1 MVVEGIRLGS
11 CEGLCVRDIQELA
24 MSAADPTPPCVLI
37 AEGDP
42 WVREMLSE
50 MLLSVRC
57 DARLQVC
64 ADGSQALT
72 ALASKPDLIIA
83 ARELAGCDGLDLL
96 RNVRAKGAELPFI
109 LMSNRSDSAS
119 VREALPLHPTAYLSK
134 PLNLDK
140 LRKSLEELLLAVGE
154 RITCPVPPL
163 QPGANLPA
171 YLEQR
176 RATADGGP
184 LFADVQ
190 VAIKR
195 ALNPQGLN
203 LKVLEEEVRDDPQIT
218 AVLIAAANSA
228 SLHRDA
234 PVQTLMQALNK
245 LGSTQ
250 SMNLIL
256 GLALKRSARLSDPL
270 LTQHATHYWNLSLH
284 TAEYA
289 RTLARM
295 LELDQERCYCA
306 GLLHCLGDLA
316 VLRCLQE
323 WRLAGGELDEDRVQL
338 SLNEFGAAFG
348 SALRTR
354 WRLPLSLRELIAAIY
369 QLGGGVYSREILAL
383 NLAGQLARLPADQG
397 LEKIASSKTARLLK
411 VGLPELSRLRKV
423 ESPEVGPQEAQTQ
436 ADPVNTK
443 PDGLVDGA
451 ETENIAP

>member
-1 MVVEGIRLGS
+1 
-11 CEGLCVRDIQELA
+11 

-64 ADGSQALT
+64 ADGSEALT

-83 ARELAGCDGLDLL
+83 ARELSGFDGLDLL
-96 RNVRAKGAELPFI
+96 RKVRAKGPGLPFI

-154 RITCPVPPL
+154 QIACPVPPL

-256 GLALKRSARLSDPL
+256 GLTLKRSARLSDPL

-323 WRLAGGELDEDRVQL
+323 WRLAGGELDEDRVQQ

-397 LEKIASSKTARLLK
+397 LEKIASNKTARLLK
-411 VGLPELSRLRKV
+411 VGLPELNRLRKV
-423 ESPEVGPQEAQTQ
+423 ENPEVKPQGEEPPAPEAPAST
-436 ADPVNTK
+436 
-443 PDGLVDGA
+443 
-451 ETENIAP
+451 

>member
-1 MVVEGIRLGS
+1 
-11 CEGLCVRDIQELA
+11 
-24 MSAADPTPPCVLI
+24 MSAADPAPPCVLI

-42 WVREMLSE
+42 WVRDMLRE

-64 ADGSQALT
+64 ADGSEALT

-83 ARELAGCDGLDLL
+83 ARELTGLDGLDLL
-96 RNVRAKGAELPFI
+96 RKVRAKGPGLPFI
-109 LMSNRSDSAS
+109 LMSSRSDSAS

-134 PLNLDK
+134 PLDLDN
-140 LRKSLEELLLAVGE
+140 LRKRLKELLLAVGE
-154 RITCPVPPL
+154 QIACPVPPL
-163 QPGANLPA
+163 QPGASLPA
-171 YLEQR
+171 FLEQR

-203 LKVLEEEVRDDPQIT
+203 LKVLEEEVRSDPQVT

-228 SLHRDA
+228 ALHREA
-234 PVQTLMQALNK
+234 PVQTLLQALNK

-256 GLALKRSARLSDPL
+256 GLTLKRSARLTDPL
-270 LTQHATHYWNLSLH
+270 LGQHAAHFWNLSLH

-289 RTLARM
+289 RSLARM
-295 LELDQERCYCA
+295 LDLDEERCYCA

-323 WRLAGGELDEDRVQL
+323 WRLAGGELDESHVHT
-338 SLNEFGAAFG
+338 SLKDFGAAFG

-369 QLGGGVYSREILAL
+369 QLGGGVYSREILAM

-397 LEKIASSKTARLLK
+397 LEQVAENKTARLLK
-411 VGLPELSRLRKV
+411 VGLAQLSRLRKV
-423 ESPEVGPQEAQTQ
+423 DNPEVKPREDAKAQVVEIKGEEPP
-436 ADPVNTK
+436 A
-443 PDGLVDGA
+443 PDEV
-451 ETENIAP
+451 TPS

>member
-1 MVVEGIRLGS
+1 
-11 CEGLCVRDIQELA
+11 
-24 MSAADPTPPCVLI
+24 LI

-83 ARELAGCDGLDLL
+83 ARELAGLDGLDLL
-96 RNVRAKGAELPFI
+96 RKVRAKGPGLPFI
-109 LMSNRSDSAS
+109 LMSDRSDSAS

-154 RITCPVPPL
+154 QIACPVPPL

-203 LKVLEEEVRDDPQIT
+203 LRVLEEEVRDDPQIT

-256 GLALKRSARLSDPL
+256 GLTLKRSARLSDPL

-397 LEKIASSKTARLLK
+397 LEKIANNKTARLLK

-423 ESPEVGPQEAQTQ
+423 ENPEVKPQEEVKEPVVDAKAEEPSAPEDQTS
-436 ADPVNTK
+436 T
-443 PDGLVDGA
+443 
-451 ETENIAP
+451 

>member
-1 MVVEGIRLGS
+1 MN
-11 CEGLCVRDIQELA
+11 D
-24 MSAADPTPPCVLI
+24 ADPTPPSVLI
-37 AEGDP
+37 VEGDP
-42 WVREMLSE
+42 WVRDMLSE

-64 ADGSQALT
+64 ADGSQALN
-72 ALASKPDLIIA
+72 ALSSKPDLIIA
-83 ARELAGCDGLDLL
+83 ARELAGVDGLDLL
-96 RNVRAKGAELPFI
+96 RKVRAKGPGLPFI

-134 PLNLDK
+134 PLNLDT
-140 LRKSLEELLLAVGE
+140 LRKRLEELLLAVGE
-154 RITCPVPPL
+154 EIACPVPAL
-163 QPGANLPA
+163 QAGASLPA

-184 LFADVQ
+184 LLADVQ

-203 LKVLEEEVRDDPQIT
+203 LKVLEEEVQGDPQIT

-228 SLHRDA
+228 ALHREA
-234 PVQTLMQALNK
+234 PVQTLLQALNK

-256 GLALKRSARLSDPL
+256 GMTLKRSARLSDPL
-270 LTQHATHYWNLSLH
+270 LAQHAARYWELSLH
-284 TAEYA
+284 AAEYG

-295 LELDQERCYCA
+295 LELDEGRCYCA

-323 WRLAGGELDEDRVQL
+323 WRLAGGELDEDQVQL

-354 WRLPLSLRELIAAIY
+354 WRLPLGLRELIAAIY
-369 QLGGGVYSREILAL
+369 QLGGGVYSREILAM
-383 NLAGQLARLPADQG
+383 NLAGQLARLPAEQG
-397 LEKIASSKTARLLK
+397 LEKVASSKTARLLK
-411 VGLPELSRLRKV
+411 LGLPELRRLRKV
-423 ESPEVGPQEAQTQ
+423 ENLEVKPQEE
-436 ADPVNTK
+436 P
-443 PDGLVDGA
+443 PSA
-451 ETENIAP
+451 EAEVSN

>member
-1 MVVEGIRLGS
+1 
-11 CEGLCVRDIQELA
+11 

-96 RNVRAKGAELPFI
+96 RNVRAKGPELPFI

-411 VGLPELSRLRKV
+411 IGLPELSRLRKV
-423 ESPEVGPQEAQTQ
+423 ENPEVKPQGAQTQ

-451 ETENIAP
+451 EAENIAP

>member
-1 MVVEGIRLGS
+1 
-11 CEGLCVRDIQELA
+11 
-24 MSAADPTPPCVLI
+24 MSAADPAPPCVLI

-42 WVREMLSE
+42 WVRDMLRE

-64 ADGSQALT
+64 ADGSEALT

-83 ARELAGCDGLDLL
+83 ARELTGLDGLDLL
-96 RNVRAKGAELPFI
+96 RKVRAKGPGLPFI
-109 LMSNRSDSAS
+109 LMSSRSDSAS

-134 PLNLDK
+134 PLDLDN
-140 LRKSLEELLLAVGE
+140 LRKRLKELLLAVGE
-154 RITCPVPPL
+154 QIACPVPPL
-163 QPGANLPA
+163 QPGASLPA
-171 YLEQR
+171 FLEQR

-203 LKVLEEEVRDDPQIT
+203 LKVLEEEVRSDPQVT

-228 SLHRDA
+228 ALHREA
-234 PVQTLMQALNK
+234 PVQTLLQALNK

-256 GLALKRSARLSDPL
+256 GLTLKRSARLTDPL
-270 LTQHATHYWNLSLH
+270 LAQHAAHFWNLSLH

-289 RTLARM
+289 RSLARM
-295 LELDQERCYCA
+295 LDLDEERCYCA

-323 WRLAGGELDEDRVQL
+323 WRLAGGELDEGHVHT
-338 SLNEFGAAFG
+338 SLKEFGAAFG

-369 QLGGGVYSREILAL
+369 QLGGGVYSREILAM

-397 LEKIASSKTARLLK
+397 LEKVAENKTARLLK
-411 VGLPELSRLRKV
+411 VGLPQLSRLRKV
-423 ESPEVGPQEAQTQ
+423 DNPEVKPREDAKAQVVELKGEEPPAPDEAT
-436 ADPVNTK
+436 PS
-443 PDGLVDGA
+443 
-451 ETENIAP
+451 

>member
-1 MVVEGIRLGS
+1 MN
-11 CEGLCVRDIQELA
+11 
-24 MSAADPTPPCVLI
+24 AADPTPPSVLI
-37 AEGDP
+37 VEGDP
-42 WVREMLSE
+42 WVRDMLSE

-64 ADGSQALT
+64 ADGSQALS
-72 ALASKPDLIIA
+72 ALAGKPDLIIA
-83 ARELAGCDGLDLL
+83 ARELAGIDGLDLL
-96 RNVRAKGAELPFI
+96 RKVRAKGSGLPFI

-134 PLNLDK
+134 PLNLDN
-140 LRKSLEELLLAVGE
+140 LRKRLEELLLAVGE
-154 RITCPVPPL
+154 EIACPVPAL
-163 QPGANLPA
+163 QAGASLPA

-184 LFADVQ
+184 LLADVQ

-195 ALNPQGLN
+195 ALNAQGLN
-203 LKVLEEEVRDDPQIT
+203 LKVLEEEVRKDPQVT

-228 SLHRDA
+228 ALHREA
-234 PVQTLMQALNK
+234 PVQTLLQALNK

-256 GLALKRSARLSDPL
+256 GMTLKRSARLSDPL
-270 LTQHATHYWNLSLH
+270 LAEHAARYWDLSLH
-284 TAEYA
+284 TAEYG

-295 LELDQERCYCA
+295 LELDEGRCYCA

-323 WRLAGGELDEDRVQL
+323 WRLAGGELDEDKVQL

-354 WRLPLSLRELIAAIY
+354 WRLPLALRELIAAIY
-369 QLGGGVYSREILAL
+369 QLGGGVYSREILAM
-383 NLAGQLARLPADQG
+383 NLAGQLSRLPAEQG
-397 LEKIASSKTARLLK
+397 LEKVANGKTARLLK
-411 VGLPELSRLRKV
+411 IGLPELSRLRKV
-423 ESPEVGPQEAQTQ
+423 ENPETKPAPQVERPVQGDQPASPEQ
-436 ADPVNTK
+436 
-443 PDGLVDGA
+443 PD
-451 ETENIAP
+451 TEEPTA

>member
-1 MVVEGIRLGS
+1 MN
-11 CEGLCVRDIQELA
+11 D
-24 MSAADPTPPCVLI
+24 ADPTPPSVLI
-37 AEGDP
+37 VEGDP
-42 WVREMLSE
+42 WVRDMLSE

-64 ADGSQALT
+64 ADGSQALS
-72 ALASKPDLIIA
+72 ALSSKPDLIIA
-83 ARELAGCDGLDLL
+83 ARELAGVDGLDLL
-96 RNVRAKGAELPFI
+96 RKVRAKGPGLPFI

-134 PLNLDK
+134 PLNLDT
-140 LRKSLEELLLAVGE
+140 LRKRLEELLLAVGE
-154 RITCPVPPL
+154 EIACPVPAL
-163 QPGANLPA
+163 QAGASLPA

-184 LFADVQ
+184 LLADVQ

-203 LKVLEEEVRDDPQIT
+203 LKVLEEEVQGDPQIT

-228 SLHRDA
+228 ALHREA
-234 PVQTLMQALNK
+234 PVQTLLQALNK

-256 GLALKRSARLSDPL
+256 GMTLKRSARLSDPL
-270 LTQHATHYWNLSLH
+270 LAQHAARYWELSLH
-284 TAEYA
+284 AAEYG

-295 LELDQERCYCA
+295 LELDEGRCYCA

-323 WRLAGGELDEDRVQL
+323 WRLAGGELDEDQVQL

-354 WRLPLSLRELIAAIY
+354 WRLPLGLRELIAAIY
-369 QLGGGVYSREILAL
+369 QLGGGVYSREILAM
-383 NLAGQLARLPADQG
+383 NLAGQLARLPAEQG
-397 LEKIASSKTARLLK
+397 LEKVVSSKTARLLK
-411 VGLPELSRLRKV
+411 LGLPELRRLLKV
-423 ESPEVGPQEAQTQ
+423 ENLEVKPQEE
-436 ADPVNTK
+436 P
-443 PDGLVDGA
+443 PLA
-451 ETENIAP
+451 EAEVSS

>member
-1 MVVEGIRLGS
+1 MN
-11 CEGLCVRDIQELA
+11 
-24 MSAADPTPPCVLI
+24 AADPTPPSVLI
-37 AEGDP
+37 VEGDP
-42 WVREMLSE
+42 WVRDMLSE

-64 ADGSQALT
+64 ADGSQALS
-72 ALASKPDLIIA
+72 ALSSKPDLIIA
-83 ARELAGCDGLDLL
+83 ARELAGVDGLDLL
-96 RNVRAKGAELPFI
+96 RKVRAKGSGLPFI

-134 PLNLDK
+134 PLNLDT
-140 LRKSLEELLLAVGE
+140 LRKRLEELLLAVGE
-154 RITCPVPPL
+154 EIACPVPAL
-163 QPGANLPA
+163 QAGASLPA

-184 LFADVQ
+184 LLADVQ

-203 LKVLEEEVRDDPQIT
+203 LRVLEEEVQGDPQIT

-228 SLHRDA
+228 ALHREA
-234 PVQTLMQALNK
+234 PVQTLLQALNK

-256 GLALKRSARLSDPL
+256 GMTLKRSARLSDPL
-270 LTQHATHYWNLSLH
+270 LAEHAARYWELSLH
-284 TAEYA
+284 AAEYG

-295 LELDQERCYCA
+295 LELDEGRCYCA

-323 WRLAGGELDEDRVQL
+323 WRLAGGELDEDQVQL

-354 WRLPLSLRELIAAIY
+354 WRLPLGLRELIAAIY
-369 QLGGGVYSREILAL
+369 QLGGGVYSREILAM
-383 NLAGQLARLPADQG
+383 NLAGQLSRLPAEQG
-397 LEKIASSKTARLLK
+397 LEKVASSKTARLLK
-411 VGLPELSRLRKV
+411 LGLPELRRLRKV
-423 ESPEVGPQEAQTQ
+423 ENPEVKPQQEE
-436 ADPVNTK
+436 P
-443 PDGLVDGA
+443 PLA
-451 ETENIAP
+451 EGEVSG

>member
-1 MVVEGIRLGS
+1 
-11 CEGLCVRDIQELA
+11 

-96 RNVRAKGAELPFI
+96 RNVRAKGPELPFI

-154 RITCPVPPL
+154 QITCPVPPL

-411 VGLPELSRLRKV
+411 IGLPELSRLRKV
-423 ESPEVGPQEAQTQ
+423 ENPEVKPQE
-436 ADPVNTK
+436 DVKEPVMEAKGEEPPT
-443 PDGLVDGA
+443 PEEQVP
-451 ETENIAP
+451 T

>member
-1 MVVEGIRLGS
+1 
-11 CEGLCVRDIQELA
+11 
-24 MSAADPTPPCVLI
+24 MSAADPAPPCVLI

-42 WVREMLSE
+42 WVRDMLRE

-64 ADGSQALT
+64 ADGSEALT

-83 ARELAGCDGLDLL
+83 ARELTGLDGLDLL
-96 RNVRAKGAELPFI
+96 RKVRAKGPGLPFI
-109 LMSNRSDSAS
+109 LMSSRSDSAS

-134 PLNLDK
+134 PLDLDN
-140 LRKSLEELLLAVGE
+140 LRKRLKELLLAVGE
-154 RITCPVPPL
+154 QIACPVPPL
-163 QPGANLPA
+163 QPGASLPA
-171 YLEQR
+171 FLEQR

-203 LKVLEEEVRDDPQIT
+203 LKVLEEEVRSDPQVT

-228 SLHRDA
+228 ALHRDA
-234 PVQTLMQALNK
+234 PVQTLLQALNK

-256 GLALKRSARLSDPL
+256 GLTLKRSARLTDPL
-270 LTQHATHYWNLSLH
+270 LGQHAAHFWNLSLH

-289 RTLARM
+289 RSLARM
-295 LELDQERCYCA
+295 LDLDEERCYCA

-323 WRLAGGELDEDRVQL
+323 WRLAGGELDESHVHT
-338 SLNEFGAAFG
+338 SLKDFGAAFG

-369 QLGGGVYSREILAL
+369 QLGGGVYSREILAM

-397 LEKIASSKTARLLK
+397 LEQVAENKTARLLK
-411 VGLPELSRLRKV
+411 VGLAQLSRLRKV
-423 ESPEVGPQEAQTQ
+423 DNPEVKPREDAKAQVVEIKGEEPPAPDEAT
-436 ADPVNTK
+436 PS
-443 PDGLVDGA
+443 
-451 ETENIAP
+451 

>member
-1 MVVEGIRLGS
+1 
-11 CEGLCVRDIQELA
+11 

-72 ALASKPDLIIA
+72 ALANKPDLIIA
-83 ARELAGCDGLDLL
+83 ARELAGLDGLDLL
-96 RNVRAKGAELPFI
+96 RKVRAKGPGLPFI
-109 LMSNRSDSAS
+109 LMSERSDSAS

-154 RITCPVPPL
+154 QIACPVPPL
-163 QPGANLPA
+163 QPGASLPA

-256 GLALKRSARLSDPL
+256 GLTLKRSARLSDPL

-289 RTLARM
+289 RSLARM

-316 VLRCLQE
+316 VLRSLQE

-397 LEKIASSKTARLLK
+397 LEKIASNKTARLLK

-423 ESPEVGPQEAQTQ
+423 ENPEVKPQGEE
-436 ADPVNTK
+436 P
-443 PDGLVDGA
+443 P
-451 ETENIAP
+451 APEEPAST

>member
-1 MVVEGIRLGS
+1 MN
-11 CEGLCVRDIQELA
+11 
-24 MSAADPTPPCVLI
+24 AADIAPPCVLI

-83 ARELAGCDGLDLL
+83 ARELAGLDGLDLL
-96 RNVRAKGAELPFI
+96 RKVRAKGPGLPFI
-109 LMSNRSDSAS
+109 LMSSRSDSAS

-134 PLNLDK
+134 PLNLEK
-140 LRKSLEELLLAVGE
+140 LRKSLEQLLLAVGQQVA
-154 RITCPVPPL
+154 CPVPPL
-163 QPGANLPA
+163 QPGAQLPA

-176 RATADGGP
+176 RANADGGP

-190 VAIKR
+190 QAIKR
-195 ALNPQGLN
+195 ALNPGGLD
-203 LKVLEEEVRDDPQIT
+203 LKVLAEQVGDDPQIT

-228 SLHRDA
+228 ALHRDA
-234 PVQTLMQALNK
+234 PVQTLMQALHK

-256 GLALKRSARLSDPL
+256 GLTLKRSARLSDPL
-270 LTQHATHYWNLSLH
+270 LTEHATHFWNLSLH

-289 RTLARM
+289 RSLAR
-295 LELDQERCYCA
+295 LLDVDQERCYCA

-323 WRLAGGELDEDRVQL
+323 WRLAGGELGPRDVQQAL
-338 SLNEFGAAFG
+338 SEFGAAFG

-369 QLGGGVYSREILAL
+369 QLGGGVYSREILAM

-397 LEKIASSKTARLLK
+397 LEKIASNKTARLLRM
-411 VGLPELSRLRKV
+411 GMPELGRLRKV
-423 ESPEVGPQEAQTQ
+423 DTQHTHGAHEASE
-436 ADPVNTK
+436 
-443 PDGLVDGA
+443 PDA
-451 ETENIAP
+451 

>member
-1 MVVEGIRLGS
+1 MN
-11 CEGLCVRDIQELA
+11 
-24 MSAADPTPPCVLI
+24 AADPTPPSVLI
-37 AEGDP
+37 VEGDP
-42 WVREMLSE
+42 WVRDMLSE

-64 ADGSQALT
+64 ADGSQALS
-72 ALASKPDLIIA
+72 ALSSKPDLIIA
-83 ARELAGCDGLDLL
+83 ARELAGVDGLDLL
-96 RNVRAKGAELPFI
+96 RKVRAKGPGLPFI

-134 PLNLDK
+134 PLNLDT
-140 LRKSLEELLLAVGE
+140 LRKRLEELLLAVGE
-154 RITCPVPPL
+154 EIACPVPAL
-163 QPGANLPA
+163 QAGASLPA

-184 LFADVQ
+184 LLADVQ

-203 LKVLEEEVRDDPQIT
+203 LRVLEEEVQGDPQIT

-228 SLHRDA
+228 ALHREA
-234 PVQTLMQALNK
+234 PVQTLLQALNK

-256 GLALKRSARLSDPL
+256 GMTLKRSARLSDPL
-270 LTQHATHYWNLSLH
+270 LAEHAARYWELSLH
-284 TAEYA
+284 AAEYG

-295 LELDQERCYCA
+295 LELDEGRCYCA

-323 WRLAGGELDEDRVQL
+323 WRLAGGELDEDQVQL

-354 WRLPLSLRELIAAIY
+354 WRLPLGLRELIAAIY
-369 QLGGGVYSREILAL
+369 QLGGGVYSREILAM
-383 NLAGQLARLPADQG
+383 NLAGQLSRLPAEQG
-397 LEKIASSKTARLLK
+397 LEKVASSKTARLLK
-411 VGLPELSRLRKV
+411 LGLPELRRLRKV
-423 ESPEVGPQEAQTQ
+423 ENPEVKPQQEE
-436 ADPVNTK
+436 P
-443 PDGLVDGA
+443 PLA
-451 ETENIAP
+451 EGEVSG

>member
-1 MVVEGIRLGS
+1 MN
-11 CEGLCVRDIQELA
+11 D
-24 MSAADPTPPCVLI
+24 ADPTPPSVLI
-37 AEGDP
+37 VEGDP
-42 WVREMLSE
+42 WVRDMLSE

-64 ADGSQALT
+64 ADGSQALN
-72 ALASKPDLIIA
+72 ALSSKPDLIIA
-83 ARELAGCDGLDLL
+83 ARELAGVDGLDLL
-96 RNVRAKGAELPFI
+96 RKVRAKGPGLPFI

-134 PLNLDK
+134 PLNLDT
-140 LRKSLEELLLAVGE
+140 LRKRLEELLLAVGE
-154 RITCPVPPL
+154 EIACPVPAL
-163 QPGANLPA
+163 QAGASLPA

-184 LFADVQ
+184 LLADVQ

-203 LKVLEEEVRDDPQIT
+203 LKVLEEEVQGDPQIT

-228 SLHRDA
+228 ALHREA
-234 PVQTLMQALNK
+234 PVQTLLQALNK

-256 GLALKRSARLSDPL
+256 GMTLKRSARLSDPL
-270 LTQHATHYWNLSLH
+270 LAQHAARYWELSLH
-284 TAEYA
+284 AAEYG

-295 LELDQERCYCA
+295 LELDEGRCYCA

-323 WRLAGGELDEDRVQL
+323 WRLAGGELDEDQVQL

-354 WRLPLSLRELIAAIY
+354 WRLPLGLRELIAAIY
-369 QLGGGVYSREILAL
+369 QLGGGVYSREILAM
-383 NLAGQLARLPADQG
+383 NLAGQLARLPAEQG
-397 LEKIASSKTARLLK
+397 LEKVASSKTARLLK
-411 VGLPELSRLRKV
+411 LGLPELRRLRKV
-423 ESPEVGPQEAQTQ
+423 ENLEVKPQEE
-436 ADPVNTK
+436 P
-443 PDGLVDGA
+443 PLA
-451 ETENIAP
+451 EAEVSN